1 MSTKLNLVF
10 KTSDNRTY
18 TLNIHNPRA
27 NITRAEATA
36 VMEAIIAKDVFET
49 GTAARLVGIDNICTV
64 VTTKN
69 EILV

>member
-10 KTSDNRTY
+10 KTSDSRTY
-18 TLNIHNPRA
+18 TVNILNPRA

-36 VMEAIIAKDVFET
+36 VMDAIIARDVFET
-49 GTAARLVGIDNICTV
+49 GTAGRLIAIDNICTV